1 MWFFALVG
9 ELAYVDVERI
19 LLRIWALIRQI
30 VRGICNKKKCT
41 NG

>member
-19 LLRIWALIRQI
+19 LLRIWALIGQI
-30 VRGICNKKKCT
+30 MRDMCKKK
-41 NG
+41 GVH